1 VAEKVARIRLAVGIV
16 AEVAVATANHTEK
29 SLKIIFGAF
38 GEPEAGEGIGMNFE
52 VVADEGPEQVAEET
66 PDSGKSL
73 QGLTVLELVVQG
85 YLVKRR
91 LGGQCP
97 WVRLVAPVLSSLM

>member
-1 VAEKVARIRLAVGIV
+1 
-16 AEVAVATANHTEK
+16 
-29 SLKIIFGAF
+29 
-38 GEPEAGEGIGMNFE
+38 
-52 VVADEGPEQVAEET
+52 VAEET

-73 QGLTVLELVVQG
+73 QGLTILELVVQG

-91 LGGQCP
+91 LGGQYP